1 MNLDKLKQAQDV
13 FLAKYPGGFANPDLM
28 AIRNRKHRPDQMIAL
43 ARQSFSRAHFM
54 NPEQIVHS
62 MLNLITRSSIVSVF
76 EKARFRDFVLA
87 LWPRQIDLLS
97 SGLEELLYEDERSGF
112 DRVLASL
119 EEGKL
124 AKWTLM
130 TVCQTYF
137 HPQRDVFIKPTTVKG
152 VIEYFEL
159 QGLSYRPGPSW
170 SFYEA
175 YRSAFHEMKSHV
187 DPSLAPTNPA
197 FSGFLLMS
205 IHRTLF

>member
-1 MNLDKLKQAQDV
+1 MNLDKLKQAEEA

-43 ARQSFSRAHFM
+43 VRQSFSKANFM
-54 NPEQIVHS
+54 SPEQIVQN
-62 MLNLITRSSIVSVF
+62 MLTVITRSSVVSVF
-76 EKARFRDFVLA
+76 EKARFRDFA
-87 LWPRQIDLLS
+87 LTLSPHQIYLLS
-97 SGLEELLYEDERSGF
+97 SGLEELLYGNERSGF

-137 HPQRDVFIKPTTVKG
+137 HPQRDVFIKPSTVKG
-152 VIEYFEL
+152 VIAYFEL
-159 QGLSYRPGPSW
+159 QGLAYRPMPSW
-170 SFYEA
+170 AFYEA
-175 YRSAFHEMKSHV
+175 YRAAFHEMKAHV
-187 DPSLAPTNPA
+187 DPSLTPTNPA

-205 IHRTLF
+205 IHRMRF